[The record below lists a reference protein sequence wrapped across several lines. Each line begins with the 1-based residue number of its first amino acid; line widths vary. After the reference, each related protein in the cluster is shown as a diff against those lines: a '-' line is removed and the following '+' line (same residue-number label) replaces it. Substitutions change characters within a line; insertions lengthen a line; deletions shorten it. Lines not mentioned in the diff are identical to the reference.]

1 MLIKDYLVFLPKWYR
16 WIAFCAEP
24 VAFAGLLL
32 FFVKG
37 LQMYA
42 FFAFLVSC
50 LLWFLAEI
58 YLDYALMGGIYIGQS
73 GLEIVRSSARGRTFM
88 KHLYRTDMA
97 RRFILMTLM
106 VLFFTCVE
114 VQETEIAFTD
124 LLVLTGMIG
133 GISLFFLQAVSL
145 VMRFVANRM
154 VRVGVMMVGY
164 WLQSAI
170 YLIMSLLMKLME
182 GTRIAL
188 VLSLGWIALAIV
200 MGCVLFL
207 LGEKR
212 FARSYTDQ

>member
-1 MLIKDYLVFLPKWYR
+1 MLIKDYLVFLPKWYK

-42 FFAFLVSC
+42 FYAFLVAC
-50 LLWFLAEI
+50 MLWFLAEI

-73 GLEIVRSSARGRTFM
+73 GLEIVRSSARGRLFM
-88 KHLYRTDMA
+88 KHLYRMDMA
-97 RRFILMTLM
+97 RRFSLVALEI
-106 VLFFTCVE
+106 LFFSCLAALEAKIGV
-114 VQETEIAFTD
+114 AD
-124 LLVLTGMIG
+124 ALVLSGMVA

-170 YLIMSLLMKLME
+170 YLVMSLLMNLME

-188 VLSLGWIALAIV
+188 VLSLGWIALAIT
-200 MGCVLFL
+200 MGCALFL